1 MSGVLQTGG
10 KLECKNSTNQ
20 LNTNGAFFKSRSPV
34 NHAGPLHGL
43 EPARASRIA
52 CRLVLQRYTARA
64 KSPFCCMTSATLSGG
79 FPRMAIHGTGDPHRM
94 RRKCYVTAR
103 LRYGVLQKQ
112 ERESD

>member
-43 EPARASRIA
+43 E
-52 CRLVLQRYTARA
+52 
-64 KSPFCCMTSATLSGG
+64 FCCMTSATLSGG